1 MSFRKHILAAAIP
14 ILVYMKQF
22 DLKGRAI
29 SEIQND
35 LESAMRSSITPALAT
50 TDIADTPPDLVN
62 PSAVELVLDI
72 RREYAKKL
80 EQATRRSITPA
91 LATTDIAD
99 IPPDLVNPSAVEF
112 GLDIRREYAKKL
124 EQSRERSR
132 KLQSDLAVEEH
143 RGQELS
149 RILKELLPDPKTSN
163 VTNNEVLKLEVLVIG
178 EHDTFRF
185 VREAISR
192 AVLDM
197 FFGNQ
202 PGLSLFIRRHPVHGI
217 LRCMERP
224 TLLLWTTDLL
234 LSWGEQTEDTC
245 GRMAWEEVGTG
256 G

>member
-1 MSFRKHILAAAIP
+1 M
-14 ILVYMKQF
+14 
-22 DLKGRAI
+22 D
-29 SEIQND
+29 
-35 LESAMRSSITPALAT
+35 RS
-50 TDIADTPPDLVN
+50 PPDVGL
-62 PSAVELVLDI
+62 
-72 RREYAKKL
+72 
-80 EQATRRSITPA
+80 ATRRSITPA

-197 FFGNQ
+197 S
-202 PGLSLFIRRHPVHGI
+202 SLETTWTFIIHTKTPRSWYLAMHWSVQ
-217 LRCMERP
+217 